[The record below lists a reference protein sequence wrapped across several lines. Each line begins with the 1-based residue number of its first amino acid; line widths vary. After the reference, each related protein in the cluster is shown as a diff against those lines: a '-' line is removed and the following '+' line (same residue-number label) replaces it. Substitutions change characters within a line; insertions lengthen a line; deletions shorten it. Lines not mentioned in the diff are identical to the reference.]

1 MIFRLLPVKNDLYKN
16 YTSVAVLAD
25 TEELLFS
32 EWGELYFKKR
42 IYPHL
47 PTDQTSSILEIGCGY
62 GRYLSV
68 LATLGYHHTFGIDIS
83 EEQISYARQQ
93 LQLSN
98 VEQADA
104 IEFLRTRPQQ
114 YDVIMLLDVV
124 EHLELDYAITL
135 LKEIYLALPLG
146 GQVLIQV
153 PNGLAPLSPNYY
165 GDVTHVRLYSPK
177 TMGQLLVM
185 SGFTQH
191 THHELPPIA
200 HGVKSAIRKVLWK
213 GVFQPLI
220 KGYLLAANGES
231 MGGIYTSNFLTVATK
246 V

>member
-1 MIFRLLPVKNDLYKN
+1 MKENIYKN
-16 YTSVAVLAD
+16 YTTVAVFSSPM
-25 TEELLFS
+25 EEEAFS
-32 EWGELYFKKR
+32 EWGKLYFKKR

-47 PTDQTSSILEIGCGY
+47 PSNLSSSILEIGCGY

-68 LATLGYHHTFGIDIS
+68 LATLGYQHTYGIDIS
-83 EEQISYARQQ
+83 EEQVNYARQH
-93 LQLSN
+93 LQLTN

-104 IEFLRTRPQQ
+104 IDFLSTRPQQ
-114 YDVIMLLDVV
+114 YEVAMLLDVV

-135 LKEIYLALPLG
+135 LKEIYQALPAG
-146 GQVLIQV
+146 GRVLIQV

-165 GDVTHVRLYSPK
+165 GDVTHLRLYSPK

-185 SGFTQH
+185 SGFTQY

-200 HGVKSAIRKVLWK
+200 HGVKSTIRKMLWS
-213 GVFQPLI
+213 GILQPLI